1 MTRVIKL
8 ETKVQKKINLLRSL
22 AILLALIPITL
33 RAQVLPPNTTVN
45 ANAAN
50 SANSAASALIN
61 SLPNLPKVSPANN
74 ATEKKIDVSK
84 PAAIGVGASA
94 ATIRL
99 SGFESDIENDVA
111 GYKIVAKYFP
121 LQLTQED
128 WKRISA
134 EIWEAYRDLGRLVR
148 VDLVAD
154 RDDFIVSIV
163 QLRIRKIT
171 VSGTPDMSAQE
182 LKKIDAVARQYMTE
196 GQIADLFQLKQ
207 FLLHM
212 DYRAKET
219 ITTQVASNDGEA
231 VDINFSVVRRDKKL
245 GVLKPFQVGVDDYG
259 TGGFGRTRWTARY
272 SAPLLSAGDNLA
284 VQTLLANGQEFASLR
299 YDMPLGYLPLRAS
312 LWTSL
317 LHYNVNT
324 SLPQYGNALMAGADL
339 SYPFFFREGGLIT
352 TSLGYEHKQ
361 TRDSV
366 FLARKWFNN
375 LHVRAAGE
383 NFLQGRLSFSGDVT
397 VGNLSIGEG
406 VMLSLDRLWAQSN
419 GGFQKLYAD
428 AQFSQVVTPNSFFTV
443 SLKGQIANKN
453 LDALEKFSFGGI
465 MGVRAY
471 SSDLGTGDE
480 GVLANLSY
488 TFRPSATLPIRV
500 GVFYDYA
507 QVRASHAS
515 LPSTDPSA
523 QNNFQMDAAGLQL
536 VAQYKQFMLNTALAH
551 PISKSFVNPQQGWR
565 MWAQL
570 TAVF

>member
-1 MTRVIKL
+1 MR
-8 ETKVQKKINLLRSL
+8 KKINLFRFSS
-22 AILLALIPITL
+22 ILFAFISINL
-33 RAQVLPPNTTVN
+33 RAQGLAPSAIIDANT
-45 ANAAN
+45 AN

-74 ATEKKIDVSK
+74 ATEGKIDVSK
-84 PAAIGVGASA
+84 PAVIGVGSSA

-121 LQLTQED
+121 LQLTQDD

-148 VDLVAD
+148 VDLVVD
-154 RDDFIVSIV
+154 RNDFIVSIA
-163 QLRIRKIT
+163 QLRIRKIIVT
-171 VSGTPDMSAQE
+171 GTSDMNAQE
-182 LKKIDAVARQYMTE
+182 LNQIGAVARTYIQE
-196 GQIADLFQLKQ
+196 GQIADLFHLKQ

-219 ITTQVASNDGEA
+219 ITTQVVSNNGEA
-231 VDINFSVVRRDKKL
+231 VDINFSVARRDKKA
-245 GVLKPFQVGVDDYG
+245 VILKPFQVGVDDYG
-259 TGGFGRTRWTARY
+259 TGGFGRARSTARY
-272 SAPLLSAGDNLA
+272 SAPLFSAGDNLA
-284 VQTLLANGQEFASLR
+284 VQTLLAKGQEFASLR

-312 LWTSL
+312 LWTSM
-317 LHYNVNT
+317 LHYNVDT
-324 SLPQYGNALMAGADL
+324 SLPQYGNALMAGLDL
-339 SYPFFFREGGLIT
+339 SYPIFFRGGGLIT

-375 LHVRAAGE
+375 LHLRAGGE

-397 VGNLSIGEG
+397 AGNLSMGEG

-419 GGFQKLYAD
+419 GGFQKFYAD

-443 SLKGQIANKN
+443 SLKGQIASKN

-465 MGVRAY
+465 AGVRAY

-480 GVLANLSY
+480 GVLANFSY
-488 TFRPSATLPIRV
+488 TFRPSAALPIRV

-523 QNNFQMDAAGLQL
+523 QNSFHMDAAGLQL